1 MLEVAREE
9 DVGCAARSDV
19 MRTKSGSMPGRS
31 RKDLRKLIC
40 MKERYFQDKL
50 AIVRTDWKLH
60 VKVQK
65 ENEATF

>member
-1 MLEVAREE
+1 
-9 DVGCAARSDV
+9 

-31 RKDLRKLIC
+31 RKDLCKLIC